1 MKILVTGSSGQVG
14 TNLCLA
20 LQQRGDRVVGVDKRP
35 NTWTDDIPAI
45 QQNLASDG
53 MPSPAALAAVAPDFG
68 RPDLVVHLAA
78 NAKVH
83 ELVIDPRRAHENATI
98 TFNVLE
104 FCRAHQIP
112 IIFSSSREVYGR
124 PQPPTV
130 SEDTTD
136 VFHILSP
143 YAAYKMADEM
153 LIYSY
158 AHCYGLKYLVFR
170 LSNVYGRFDG
180 DLERMTRV
188 IHIFIDRLSRG
199 EPITIFDRHKVIDF
213 TYIDDCIAAILL
225 GIDKLMAGDVV
236 NQTIN
241 LSSGSPASLGHLAMT
256 IAGYL
261 GVEPEIIDKPIQ
273 PGEISFYIADL
284 TKARTLLGFEPQVP
298 FEEGIKRTINWV
310 QRWNELQYQRG
321 QK

>member
-20 LQQRGDRVVGVDKRP
+20 LQKRGDLVLGIDKRE
-35 NTWTDDIPAI
+35 NTWTTGFPAI
-45 QQNLASDG
+45 RQNLASSG
-53 MPSPAALAAVAPDFG
+53 MPSLSELSAAVPNFG

-83 ELVIDPRRAHENATI
+83 ELVKEPGRAHENTTI

-104 FCRAHQIP
+104 FCRTQGIP

-124 PQPPTV
+124 PQPPRV

-153 LIYSY
+153 LIYAY

-170 LSNVYGRFDG
+170 LSNVYGRYDS
-180 DLERMTRV
+180 DLKRMTRV
-188 IHIFIDRLSRG
+188 IHIFIDQLSRG
-199 EPITIFDRHKVIDF
+199 EPITIFDRRKVIDF
-213 TYIDDCIAAILL
+213 TYIDDCINAVML
-225 GIDKLMAGDVV
+225 GIDKLMSSAVV
-236 NQTIN
+236 NETIN
-241 LSSGSPASLGHLAMT
+241 LSSGSPASLGELAQM

-261 GVEPEIIDKPIQ
+261 GVTPKIIDKPIQ

-284 TKARTLLGFEPQVP
+284 TKAKTLLGYEPQVP
-298 FEEGIKRTINWV
+298 FDEGIKRAIRWV
-310 QRWNELQYQRG
+310 QAWQSERERVQQ
-321 QK
+321 